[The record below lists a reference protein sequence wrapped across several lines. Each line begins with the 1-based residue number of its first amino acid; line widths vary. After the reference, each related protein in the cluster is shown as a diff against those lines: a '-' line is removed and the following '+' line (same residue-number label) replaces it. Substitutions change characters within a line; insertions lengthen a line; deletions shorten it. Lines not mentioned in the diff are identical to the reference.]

1 MPWNV
6 FEELNRERELR
17 EEPLFANP
25 RNAASG
31 TLKSQ
36 NSAVVANRKLDAYLY
51 YLLGDNSSSRR
62 TL

>member
-25 RNAASG
+25 RNAASEH
-31 TLKSQ
+31 
-36 NSAVVANRKLDAYLY
+36 
-51 YLLGDNSSSRR
+51 
-62 TL
+62 